1 MESGSGGST
10 EAFSRTQHGGQKMR
24 LIQLEYISRMVGTQ
38 NAARNAMLS
47 VVDQVVAFNTVR
59 C

>member
-1 MESGSGGST
+1 
-10 EAFSRTQHGGQKMR
+10 MR